1 MWVANMRFDITSQDF
16 VKEGSDSLFRG
27 GSNMRLR
34 MPTVVCCTAIL
45 SAVGFFTIAFAET
58 THFNKAQVGDRI
70 RKVGKRR
77 G

>member
-1 MWVANMRFDITSQDF
+1 
-16 VKEGSDSLFRG
+16 
-27 GSNMRLR
+27 MRLR